1 MDAMSTRASVCLRT
15 LVPAVAA
22 LAFSTAPARAQSF
35 WLEAECGSVG
45 SLWNKPSDAAASNSQ
60 YVTIQPGNN
69 STASAPTN
77 TAGHITFPLSVTQ
90 AGTYRLFARV
100 LGPTANDDS
109 FWVRMDGGTWVM
121 WNNWFTGS
129 WTWRQFPNTFNLADG
144 SHTLTIAYREDGARL
159 DKINVTTSTAA
170 PTGTGSPASN
180 CSGGGTSLSV
190 SPTTVPVG
198 AAPNSIGTFNIAS
211 NTSWTVT
218 DNQPWLTASP
228 TSGSNNATV
237 TVTAQGNTGTASR
250 TATVSVAATG

>member
-129 WTWRQFPNTFNLADG
+129 WTWRQFPNTFNLAAG

-159 DKINVTTSTAA
+159 DKINVTTSTSL
-170 PTGTGSPASN
+170 PTGLGSTASN
-180 CSGGGTSLSV
+180 LCSAATLSV
-190 SPTTVPVG
+190 SPTTINL
-198 AAPNSIGTFNIAS
+198 AAAANSSGSFNVTS
-211 NTSWTVT
+211 NTNWTIT
-218 DNQPWLTASP
+218 ANQSWLTVSP
-228 TSGSNNATV
+228 SSGSNN
-237 TVTAQGNTGTASR
+237 GT
-250 TATVSVAATG
+250 